1 MTPFIRYPL
10 LGLASLALAAPLPTT
25 VLAQGG
31 AGTILTFIVPA
42 GNFGSKNFTDL
53 VVNTL
58 GAAKQFCGVLDRAYQ
73 TDCLADRL
81 NQMAEDI
88 PEDSDYA
95 EVRQVLA
102 QASREMTDLTRR
114 NRDRAQPR
122 KTASAG
128 GDSTRPLTP
137 VAPDRLASV
146 NAEATAILDRT
157 QTLLLRSPDDEGGKK
172 LHYARIAEAI
182 GSNKTLLRST

>member
-1 MTPFIRYPL
+1 MTRIIRYPM
-10 LGLASLALAAPLPTT
+10 LGLASLALALPIPTAT
-25 VLAQGG
+25 LAQSG
-31 AGTILTFIVPA
+31 AGAVVTFVMPA

-53 VVNTL
+53 IVNTL
-58 GAAKQFCGVLDRAYQ
+58 GAARQFCSVLDRSYQ

-81 NQMAEDI
+81 NKMADDI

-114 NRDRAQPR
+114 NRDITQPR
-122 KTASAG
+122 KTASSG

-137 VAPDRLASV
+137 VSANALASV